1 MKIMKKN
8 LTTIIADNRL
18 MADTI
23 AKAIGARE
31 YHGSFYSGK
40 GYAVTWTGGTIIE
53 ATFKPD
59 EKFVLNSKQDLRQ
72 VYAHH
77 FSFAMRNYDE
87 LLGWN
92 KSEEDAAQLET
103 IKALWAKSAVVV
115 NAMYPSFEGELA
127 FLNLYWFVRQPVTV
141 RRAWMPRLNKFAV
154 IKGVTEGPRYPDKYI
169 KWLESNLA
177 NHFIKADEES
187 RGEKPEV
194 NEVIPVEVKE
204 GDTIK
209 DGNIDFHITEG
220 KHLYCALTLCL
231 DAYDRLG
238 FDIPTT
244 RTLALTLYAK
254 KLITFPM
261 VLQNTV
267 PESVTIA
274 MEKNMRVLEYNSVWG
289 EVAKKVKKLSRRN
302 NYRYGESGFNGH
314 GIVTTGLHPTD
325 LTRDEE
331 KLYNLIVGRVIEA
344 FSPDVEGKGGKKKKK
359 SKKNFKRRFPRKRKT
374 A

>member
-8 LTTIIADNRL
+8 LTTVIADNRL

-23 AKAIGARE
+23 AKAIGANE
-31 YHGSFYSGK
+31 YHGPFYSGK

-92 KSEEDAAQLET
+92 KSEEDAAQLDV

-127 FLNLYWFVRQPVTV
+127 FLNLYWFIRQPMAV
-141 RRAWMPRLNKFAV
+141 RRAWLPRLNKFAI
-154 IKGVTEGPRYPDKYI
+154 IKGVTEGPRYPEKHS

-177 NHFIKADEES
+177 NHFIKADEEA
-187 RGEKPEV
+187 RGEEPKAEV
-194 NEVIPVEVKE
+194 TIPVDV
-204 GDTIK
+204 K
-209 DGNIDFHITEG
+209 DGDIVTVGNINFRVKAT

-231 DAYDRLG
+231 DAHKQLG

-261 VLQNTV
+261 VIQNSV

-289 EVAKKVKKLSRRN
+289 EAAKKVKKLSRRN
-302 NYRYGESGFNGH
+302 NYCYGESGFNGH

-344 FSPDVEGKGGKKKKK
+344 FTPAADEGKKKKK
-359 SKKNFKRRFPRKRKT
+359 AKKNGRCRYPRKRK
-374 A
+374 AA